1 MTEADERN
9 VSSSVLI
16 SSLFSVYELSVE
28 NSWAAVILTSLVM
41 SMSQFCNWHSEFSN

>member
-16 SSLFSVYELSVE
+16 SSLFSMSFLLKTHGLLS
-28 NSWAAVILTSLVM
+28 
-41 SMSQFCNWHSEFSN
+41 F